1 MKQTIQNIG
10 FILFILGV
18 MGLAGAIECDTDA
31 IAPLSMAVI
40 GYISIMITELIYAH
54 K

>member
-10 FILFILGV
+10 LTLFILGV

-31 IAPLSMAVI
+31 IAPLVMSVV
-40 GYISIMITELIYAH
+40 GYIAIMLTEHIYAR

>member
-1 MKQTIQNIG
+1 MKKTIQNIG

-31 IAPLSMAVI
+31 IAPLVMSVV
-40 GYISIMITELIYAH
+40 GYIAIMLTEHIYAR